1 MNTRSIVLARCNRQA
16 GSIAW
21 AAGTT
26 VHDETERQTRREQVS
41 TPAMRMFL
49 PKAPVRLD
57 IILNTD
63 WRKKL
68 NSARAALKRTES
80 RSKKGRSI
88 ISRNRAELGKVG
100 LQISKPSPR

>member
-1 MNTRSIVLARCNRQA
+1 MRSIEIVAKSYTAKQNRGASNETARLVSA
-16 GSIAW
+16 GC
-21 AAGTT
+21 
-26 VHDETERQTRREQVS
+26 RK
-41 TPAMRMFL
+41 PAMRMFL